1 MLLEELA
8 RELEHIA
15 LMHVC
20 GVRNMSDVKRVIQR
34 LGRCLS
40 IAAARH
46 GGADDGIEKGQAV
59 LIRHLEVEG
68 GGSPW
73 AGLRRC
79 CFTRRGCGVY
89 TSCVPLW

>member
-1 MLLEELA
+1 VLLEELA

-15 LMHVC
+15 LMHVMHVC
-20 GVRNMSDVKRVIQR
+20 GESDVKRVVQE

-40 IAAARH
+40 IAAAWH
-46 GGADDGIEKGQAV
+46 SGAGDGIEKGQAV

-73 AGLRRC
+73 AL
-79 CFTRRGCGVY
+79 V
-89 TSCVPLW
+89 

>member
-15 LMHVC
+15 LMHVWC
-20 GVRNMSDVKRVIQR
+20 VRNMRDGKGVIQR

-46 GGADDGIEKGQAV
+46 GGAGDGIEKGQAV
-59 LIRHLEVEG
+59 LFRHLEVEG
-68 GGSPW
+68 GGSPG

-79 CFTRRGCGVY
+79 
-89 TSCVPLW
+89 